1 VVCLLESINWGFLIL
16 KGGGHMTLDF
26 NDVYFGIVEQLGQAG
41 VSVPEMN
48 QLLIHQLTSL
58 TREDWYE
65 MRDGFSRSE
74 LVDIIVRLVDEI
86 GNLQRELNRG

>member
-1 VVCLLESINWGFLIL
+1 
-16 KGGGHMTLDF
+16 MTLDF

-41 VSVPEMN
+41 VSAPEMN

-58 TREDWYE
+58 TPEDWYE
-65 MRDGFSRSE
+65 MREGFSKSE

-86 GNLQRELNRG
+86 GNLQREKKGG

>member
-1 VVCLLESINWGFLIL
+1 
-16 KGGGHMTLDF
+16 MTLDF
-26 NDVYFGIVEQLGQAG
+26 NDVYFGLVEQLGHAG
-41 VSVPEMN
+41 VSAPEMN

-74 LVDIIVRLVDEI
+74 LVDSIVRLVDEI
-86 GNLQRELNRG
+86 GNLKRKLNGV

>member
-1 VVCLLESINWGFLIL
+1 
-16 KGGGHMTLDF
+16 MTLDF

-41 VSVPEMN
+41 ISAPEMN
-48 QLLIHQLTSL
+48 QMLVHQLTSL

-65 MRDGFSRSE
+65 MRDGFSKSE

-86 GNLQRELNRG
+86 CNLQRERNGG